1 MSKCDRIVGLATIF
15 LIVGALFS
23 VSKTY
28 DSGFSGSM
36 QSLVL
41 PEAKVEHPEV
51 EMRSSFRQQIVES
64 VPDLSTLTSVVARR
78 F

>member
-28 DSGFSGSM
+28 DAGFSGSM

-51 EMRSSFRQQIVES
+51 EMRFSSRQQIVES